1 MHVSKKVLI
10 PVISLAA
17 LASAGT
23 GTALAATTNH
33 DGGPNRPPV
42 INPFAGCNVTTTH
55 ETTFDPRLGRN
66 VLRTLP
72 SITCVDRHGV
82 ATVFVISR

>member
-1 MHVSKKVLI
+1 MHVSKKVAI

-17 LASAGT
+17 LASVGT
-23 GTALAATTNH
+23 GTALASTSHYTP
-33 DGGPNRPPV
+33 PNRPPV

-55 ETTFDPRLGRN
+55 EATFDPRLGRN
-66 VLRTLP
+66 ILRTVP

-82 ATVFVISR
+82 VTVFIESR